1 MRKKE
6 WVGLFVLFLV
16 LVVLWSSVAFSQKL
30 ELWTFVDT
38 HARWFREMAEK
49 FSKEIDPQFSLDVKV
64 FEYGAMHDKLLV
76 ALQTGIGAPD
86 LADVEQGRFGGFLIG
101 EIGFVDLTPRL
112 KEGNYLE
119 DIVESRL
126 SLYAKDGKY
135 YGVEHALCP
144 VVLYY
149 RQDLFEEA
157 GINPEEIVTWDD
169 FIKAGQKLT
178 KEDRFMVS
186 LDNDAHEG
194 AYLTILIRQRGGD
207 WFDEAGNIQA
217 DSPLIIDTLKWLL
230 DLRGVYHIAEDPP
243 IGPAFFGA
251 LKEGRY
257 ATVIGADWY
266 AGFMK
271 DYCPELSGRWRV
283 APLPVWPD
291 DPVKRRTSCF
301 GGTGLTITRF
311 CKDVDKAWEFVKFTM
326 LSPEANVRRY
336 ELTNLW
342 PPLRS
347 AWQDERLYKPDPYFG
362 NQVVGRVFAEVGT
375 ESPVQHQS
383 PYLYLIHSTLWP
395 QKYWPRVLEGEISPE
410 EALSSVAE
418 EIRKEQGRR

>member
-1 MRKKE
+1 MKE
-6 WVGLFVLFLV
+6 GKTRAIWCICILLFLV
-16 LVVLWSSVAFSQKL
+16 LAGSFAFAERL

-49 FSKEIDPQFSLDVKV
+49 FSEKDPSFVLDVKV
-64 FEYGAMHDKLLV
+64 FEYGAMHDKLLI

-86 LADVEQGRFGGFLIG
+86 LADVEQGRFGSFMIG
-101 EIGFVDLTPRL
+101 EIGFVDLTPKL

-119 DIVESRL
+119 DLVESRL
-126 SLYAKDGKY
+126 SLYMKDGKY

-149 RQDLFEEA
+149 RKDILDEA
-157 GINPEEIVTWDD
+157 GVSLEEVITWDD
-169 FIKAGQKLT
+169 FIKVGQKISNDQR
-178 KEDRFMVS
+178 KMIS
-186 LDNDAHEG
+186 LDNDAREG
-194 AYLTILIRQRGGD
+194 AYLTILIRQRGAD
-207 WFDEAGNIQA
+207 WFDEQGKVQA
-217 DSPLIIDTLKWLL
+217 DHPLIVDTLKWLL
-230 DLRGVYHIAEDPP
+230 ALRDVYKIADDPP
-243 IGPAFFGA
+243 VGPAFFAA
-251 LKEGRY
+251 LKEGKY
-257 ATVIGADWY
+257 ATVVGADWY

-271 DYCPELSGRWRV
+271 DYCPELSGKWRV
-283 APLPVWPD
+283 RPLPIWLD

-311 CKDVDKAWEFVKFTM
+311 CKDEQKAWEFMKFTM

-347 AWQDERLYKPDPYFG
+347 AWKDERLYKPDPYFG
-362 NQVVGRVFAEVGT
+362 DQIVGKVFAEVGP

-395 QKYWPRVLEGEISPE
+395 QKYWPVVLEGGMDPE
-410 EALSSVAE
+410 KALKSLAE
-418 EIRKEQGRR
+418 EVRKEMEE